1 MTVTANGWSEAP
13 YRPMPSGPRSLKV
26 EKRPDGAV
34 LLQSDIA
41 LVEYERSICD
51 NLERWSREAPDRT
64 WLAQRNGANRWET
77 LSYADG
83 WARTQ
88 AIGQSLLDLGL
99 SKGGRLAILSGNSI
113 EHALMMMA
121 GMAIGLAIAPISPS
135 YSLLPAARD
144 RLLKIAQVLRPEAVF
159 VQRYA
164 PFAHVRGIPEFADAK
179 WVSADDHDATFSLA
193 SLEAS
198 APNQTFTEAFL
209 AVEPDMAAKILFT
222 SGSTGSP
229 KGAINTHRMLTSSVA
244 MTRSIFPGPRTAEF
258 PVQVEWL
265 PWHHTTGGNAIFN
278 TVLKAG
284 GSLYIDPGRP
294 TPDAFHLTIA
304 ALREV
309 SPTSMVNVPA
319 GLALLVEAMEGDA
332 GLSRSV
338 FERLERIS
346 TGGAAAQAELVERFQ
361 KLAVAAVGKRIPFFS
376 AYGSTET
383 ALNITMTYWPTEQSA
398 ELGLPMPGLE
408 LKLVPNG
415 DRYEVRVR
423 GPSVTPGYL
432 GGQDPGATTFDD
444 EGFYCTGDAAT
455 FIDPAEP
462 SVGLRFA
469 GRLNEN
475 FKLTSG
481 TWVMTGDV
489 RLAVL
494 TATRPL
500 LQEIVIAGENRDAV
514 TILGWINKE
523 AARAHVQDVSALA
536 DPARLATDIGILT
549 HIKWA
554 LERYNQNTTSS
565 TRISAF
571 RILADPPSVDGGEI
585 TDKASVNRRMV
596 LKNRAHLVD
605 ELYRAAPAHGVIRL

>member
-1 MTVTANGWSEAP
+1 
-13 YRPMPSGPRSLKV
+13 MPSGPRSLKV
-26 EKRPDGAV
+26 EKRPDGAI

-51 NLERWSREAPDRT
+51 NLEQWSREAPDRI

-83 WARTQ
+83 WKRTQ

-135 YSLLPAARD
+135 YSQLPAARD
-144 RLLKIAQVLRPEAVF
+144 QLQRIAQVLRPDVVF
-159 VQRYA
+159 AQHYPR
-164 PFAHVRGIPEFADAK
+164 FAHVRDIPEFANAK
-179 WVSADDHDATFSLA
+179 WISADGEDTTFSLA

-198 APNQTFTEAFL
+198 APNQAFS
-209 AVEPDMAAKILFT
+209 AAFAAIEPDMAAKILFT

-244 MTRSIFPGPRTAEF
+244 MTRAIFPGPRSAEY

-278 TVLKAG
+278 IVLKAG

-309 SPTSMVNVPA
+309 SPTSMVNVPS
-319 GLALLVEAMEGDA
+319 GLALLVEAMESDA
-332 GLSRSV
+332 GLGRSV

-383 ALNITMTYWPTEQSA
+383 ALNISMTYWPT
-398 ELGLPMPGLE
+398 GGI
-408 LKLVPNG
+408 G
-415 DRYEVRVR
+415 Y
-423 GPSVTPGYL
+423 SV
-432 GGQDPGATTFDD
+432 FR
-444 EGFYCTGDAAT
+444 C
-455 FIDPAEP
+455 
-462 SVGLRFA
+462 
-469 GRLNEN
+469 
-475 FKLTSG
+475 
-481 TWVMTGDV
+481 
-489 RLAVL
+489 
-494 TATRPL
+494 
-500 LQEIVIAGENRDAV
+500 
-514 TILGWINKE
+514 
-523 AARAHVQDVSALA
+523 RA
-536 DPARLATDIGILT
+536 
-549 HIKWA
+549 
-554 LERYNQNTTSS
+554 SS
-565 TRISAF
+565 
-571 RILADPPSVDGGEI
+571 
-585 TDKASVNRRMV
+585 
-596 LKNRAHLVD
+596 
-605 ELYRAAPAHGVIRL
+605 